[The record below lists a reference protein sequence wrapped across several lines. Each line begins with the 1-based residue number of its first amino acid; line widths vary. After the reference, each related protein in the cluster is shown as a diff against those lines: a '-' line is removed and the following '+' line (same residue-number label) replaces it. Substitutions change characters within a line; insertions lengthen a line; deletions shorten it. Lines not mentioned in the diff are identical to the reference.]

1 MTRLSRRI
9 FVLAAAA
16 SFAVA
21 LPAAAQDK
29 GTLKIGGLATLEGV
43 FAVPGQDGMRGIEAA
58 LKEANYTAGGYKLEF
73 IKASS
78 DASPDSALRA
88 ARKLVEQDKVAI
100 LVGPL
105 SGSEGLALKDYAKTQ
120 SGTTFINGTSAAQ
133 DTTLRDP
140 APNFFRFWTEGAQW
154 MYGLG
159 NYVLK
164 DKGWKRVVTIG
175 EDYSF
180 MHTQFFGF
188 ALPYCEAGGKIVQ
201 RFWVPLG
208 TKDYSSI
215 IAAIPSDAD
224 AIWLGLGG
232 GDAVNFLNQYQ
243 QAGGT
248 TPLIG
253 ASITVD
259 QSIINSKGRA
269 REALKGTPA
278 AGPQS
283 DTYDSPEWK
292 TWVKLYQD
300 SFPADQRFPTP
311 GLFATGYYIATKAMI
326 DGLNAVKGDLSDNQ
340 KALRAWLSNNPIDT
354 PVGPIKLDQ
363 NRQAIAPNFVTEV
376 VEGPDGNLVN
386 KLVKVTEPINQTLGM
401 DREKF
406 SRSARSPQQ
415 PEMRVAAVIAGQCP
429 PLPLGEVGMR

>member
-1 MTRLSRRI
+1 MKAMHWTWSLLT
-9 FVLAAAA
+9 LAAGL
-16 SFAVA
+16 A
-21 LPAAAQDK
+21 LAGPAGAQEK
-29 GTLKIGGLATLEGV
+29 GTLRIGGLATLEGV
-43 FAVPGQDGMRGIEAA
+43 FAVPGQDGMRGMEAA
-58 LKEANYTAGGYKLEF
+58 LKEAGYTAGGYKIEF
-73 IKASS
+73 IKGSS

-88 ARKLVEQDKVAI
+88 ARKLVEQDKVAV

-105 SGSEGLALKDYAKTQ
+105 SGSEGLAVKDYAKSQ
-120 SGTTFINGTSAAQ
+120 PGITFLNGTSAAQ

-140 APNFFRFWTEGAQW
+140 APNFYRFWTEGAQW

-159 NYVLK
+159 DYLLK
-164 DKGWKRVVTIG
+164 DKGWKKVAAIG

-188 ALPYCEAGGKIVQ
+188 ALPYCSGGGKIVK

-208 TKDYSSI
+208 TKDYASI
-215 IAAIPSDAD
+215 IAALPSDID

-269 REALKGTPA
+269 REALKGTPS
-278 AGPQS
+278 AGPQA
-283 DTYDSPEWK
+283 DTWDNAAWNR
-292 TWVKLYQD
+292 WVKLYQD

-311 GLFATGYYIATKAMI
+311 GLFATGYYISMKAVI
-326 DGLNAVKGDLSDNQ
+326 EGLNAVKGDLSGDQ
-340 KALRAWLSNNPIDT
+340 KALKDWLAKAKIDS
-354 PVGPIKLDQ
+354 PVGTITLDE
-363 NRQAIAPNFVTEV
+363 NRQAIAVNFVTEV
-376 VEGPDGNLVN
+376 AEGPGGNLVN
-386 KLVKVTEPINQTLGM
+386 KVVKVTEPVNQTLGM
-401 DREKF
+401 PRDQF
-406 SRSARSPQQ
+406 LA
-415 PEMRVAAVIAGQCP
+415 
-429 PLPLGEVGMR
+429 LGVVGRDNPKCE

>member
-1 MTRLSRRI
+1 M
-9 FVLAAAA
+9 LAAVA
-16 SFAVA
+16 SLGAA
-21 LPAAAQDK
+21 LPANAQDK

-43 FAVPGQDGMRGIEAA
+43 FAVPGQDSMRGIEAA
-58 LKEANYTAGGYKLEF
+58 LKEANYQAGGYKLDF
-73 IKASS
+73 IKGSS

-88 ARKLVEQDKVAI
+88 ARKLVEQDGVAI

-159 NYVLK
+159 DYLLK
-164 DKGWKRVVTIG
+164 DKGWKKVATIG

-188 ALPYCEAGGKIVQ
+188 ALPYCEGGGKIVE

-215 IAAIPSDAD
+215 IAALPSDID

-243 QAGGT
+243 QAGGS

-269 REALKGTPA
+269 REALKGTPS
-278 AGPQS
+278 AGPQA
-283 DTYDSPEWK
+283 DQWDNEAWNK
-292 TWVKLYQD
+292 WVTLYQD
-300 SFPADQRFPTP
+300 SFKEADRFPTP
-311 GLFATGYYIATKAMI
+311 GLFATGYYIATKAAI
-326 DGLNAVKGDLSDNQ
+326 EGLNAVNGDLSDNQ
-340 KALRAWLSNNPIDT
+340 KALRAWLSSAKLQT
-354 PVGPIKLDQ
+354 PVGEITLDE
-363 NRQAIAPNFVTEV
+363 NRQAIAVNFVTEV
-376 VEGPDGNLVN
+376 VEGPGGKLV
-386 KLVKVTEPINQTLGM
+386 KKVVKVTEPINQTLGM
-401 DREKF
+401 DRDKF
-406 SRSARSPQQ
+406 LAL
-415 PEMRVAAVIAGQCP
+415 GQ
-429 PLPLGEVGMR
+429 VGRDNPKCE

>member
-1 MTRLSRRI
+1 M
-9 FVLAAAA
+9 LAAAA
-16 SFAVA
+16 SFLAV
-21 LPAAAQDK
+21 LPASAQDK

-58 LKEANYTAGGYKLEF
+58 LKEANYTAGGYKIEF
-73 IKASS
+73 IKGSS

-88 ARKLVEQDKVAI
+88 ARKLVEQDGVAI
-100 LVGPL
+100 LIGPL
-105 SGSEGLALKDYAKTQ
+105 SGSEGLAMKDYAKTQ
-120 SGTTFINGTSAAQ
+120 PSTTFINGTSAAQ

-140 APNFFRFWTEGAQW
+140 APNFFRFSTDGAQW

-159 NYVLK
+159 EYVLN

-188 ALPYCEAGGKIVQ
+188 ALPYCEAGGKIVE

-215 IAAIPSDAD
+215 IAALPSDID

-243 QAGGT
+243 QAGGST
-248 TPLIG
+248 QLIG

-259 QSIINSKGRA
+259 QSIITSKGRA
-269 REALKGTPA
+269 RDALKGTPS
-278 AGPQS
+278 AGPQA
-283 DTYDSPEWK
+283 DTWDDANWQK
-292 TWVKLYQD
+292 WVKLYQD

-311 GLFATGYYIATKAMI
+311 GLFATGYYIATKAAI
-326 DGLNAVKGDLSDNQ
+326 EGLNAVDGDLSDNQ
-340 KALRAWLSNNPIDT
+340 AKLREWLANTAIDT
-354 PVGPIKLDQ
+354 PVGPVKLDE
-363 NRQAIAPNFVTEV
+363 NRQAIAVNFVTEV
-376 VEGPDGNLVN
+376 VEGSDGNLVN
-386 KLVKVTEPINQTLGM
+386 QLVKVTDPIDQVLGM
-401 DREKF
+401 EREKF
-406 SRSARSPQQ
+406 LA
-415 PEMRVAAVIAGQCP
+415 
-429 PLPLGEVGMR
+429 LGPVGRDNPKCE